1 MILRKVCVTPFPP
14 RQVLS
19 KRLKFLDFRLRGND
33 EIRDCSELPHGLVD
47 IPLPCRNPGRRLKSL
62 SCARR
67 GPKLFS
73 IIQAA
78 GWPIYFLL
86 VASIV
91 AVALI
96 IERFIILRE
105 AKVVPAGLLEKAV
118 TIYRKQ
124 GIRED
129 MLSVL
134 AQDSPL
140 GQVLAAGLR
149 NQASSREVMKDAI
162 EEAGRSVVHQLER
175 FLTTLG
181 TIATISPLMG
191 LFGTVVGMIEIF
203 GSQSPSGSNPQE
215 LAHGISVAL
224 YNTGFGL
231 VIAIPAMIFFRH
243 FRGRVESFVVEMEQ
257 QAARLV
263 DVVHGDRGDIQPA
276 GGMRT

>member
-1 MILRKVCVTPFPP
+1 
-14 RQVLS
+14 
-19 KRLKFLDFRLRGND
+19 
-33 EIRDCSELPHGLVD
+33 
-47 IPLPCRNPGRRLKSL
+47 
-62 SCARR
+62 
-67 GPKLFS
+67 LFA

-86 VASIV
+86 AVSIV

-96 IERFIILRE
+96 IERFMILRKE
-105 AKVVPAGLLEKAV
+105 KIIPGGLLDKVLAA
-118 TIYRKQ
+118 YQKQ
-124 GIRED
+124 GVSEE
-129 MLSVL
+129 MLEKLS
-134 AQDSPL
+134 QDSPL
-140 GQVLAAGLR
+140 GQVLASGLR
-149 NQASSREVMKDAI
+149 NHKSPRHVMKDAI
-162 EEAGRSVVHQLER
+162 EETGRAVTHELER

-203 GSQSPSGSNPQE
+203 GSQSPSGSNPIE

-243 FRGRVESFVVEMEQ
+243 FRGVVESFVVEMEQ

-263 DVVHGDRGDIQPA
+263 DVVHGERLDYLPPP
-276 GGMRT
+276 GGRR